1 MASFKDRLE
10 MGLVMRE
17 ITPAELSKMT
27 GIGEG
32 AISQYRKGAYKASQ
46 RNLEKIATALQVS
59 IPWLMGVCDETTARK
74 SSIYENI
81 KKLREKLGWS
91 QEELAERVGYTD
103 RSSIAKIEAGKVDL
117 QQSKIAAFAAA
128 LSVSPAQLMGIDNT
142 FPSNITPLPKMREWP
157 VLGATAC
164 GTPLHREMLDETVLA
179 PDDIKADVVFRC
191 IGDSMINARIFDG
204 DAVFIRLQPEVENG
218 QIAVVRI
225 EDEYTL
231 KRVYV
236 WEDYVELRAENP
248 KFSATILRGAE
259 LAAGRFEIVGL
270 AVAFLSTVS

>member
-1 MASFKDRLE
+1 M
-10 MGLVMRE
+10 
-17 ITPAELSKMT
+17 
-27 GIGEG
+27 
-32 AISQYRKGAYKASQ
+32 
-46 RNLEKIATALQVS
+46 
-59 IPWLMGVCDETTARK
+59 ETH
-74 SSIYENI
+74 ENI
-81 KKLREKLGWS
+81 KRLREKLGWS
-91 QEELAERVGYTD
+91 QEELAEKVGYTD

-142 FPSNITPLPKMREWP
+142 FPSNITPLPQMREWP

-164 GTPLHREMLDETVLA
+164 GTPIHRELLEETVLA

-191 IGDSMINARIFDG
+191 VGDSMINARIFDG

-231 KRVYV
+231 KRVYA
-236 WEDYVELRAENP
+236 WGDYVELRAENP
-248 KFSATILRGAE
+248 KFPAIILRGEE
-259 LAAGRFEIVGL
+259 LAANRFEIVGL
-270 AVAFLSTVS
+270 AVAFLSTVT

>member
-1 MASFKDRLE
+1 M
-10 MGLVMRE
+10 
-17 ITPAELSKMT
+17 
-27 GIGEG
+27 
-32 AISQYRKGAYKASQ
+32 
-46 RNLEKIATALQVS
+46 
-59 IPWLMGVCDETTARK
+59 ETH
-74 SSIYENI
+74 ENI

-91 QEELAERVGYTD
+91 QEELAEKVGYTD

-142 FPSNITPLPKMREWP
+142 FPSNITPLPQMREWP

-164 GTPLHREMLDETVLA
+164 GTPLHREMLEETVLA

-191 IGDSMINARIFDG
+191 VGDSMINARIFDG
-204 DAVFIRLQPEVENG
+204 DAVFIRTQPEVENG

-248 KFSATILRGAE
+248 KFSAIILRGSE
-259 LAAGRFEIVGL
+259 LADDRFEIVGL
-270 AVAFLSTVS
+270 AVAFLSTVV

>member
-1 MASFKDRLE
+1 MSSFKDRLE
-10 MGLVMRE
+10 IGLSMRE

-46 RNLEKIATALQVS
+46 RNLEKIATALHVS
-59 IPWLMGVCDETTARK
+59 IPWLMGVCEETTT
-74 SSIYENI
+74 
-81 KKLREKLGWS
+81 KK
-91 QEELAERVGYTD
+91 
-103 RSSIAKIEAGKVDL
+103 
-117 QQSKIAAFAAA
+117 
-128 LSVSPAQLMGIDNT
+128 PPQLE
-142 FPSNITPLPKMREWP
+142 PLPQMREWP

-164 GTPLHREMLDETVLA
+164 GTPLHRELLEETVLA

-191 IGDSMINARIFDG
+191 VGDSMINARIFDG
-204 DAVFIRLQPEVENG
+204 DAVFVRLQPEVENG

-231 KRVYV
+231 KRVYI

-248 KFSATILRGAE
+248 KFSAIILRGAE
-259 LAAGRFEIVGL
+259 LAADRFEIVGL
-270 AVAFLSTVS
+270 AVAFLSTVA

>member
-1 MASFKDRLE
+1 M
-10 MGLVMRE
+10 
-17 ITPAELSKMT
+17 
-27 GIGEG
+27 
-32 AISQYRKGAYKASQ
+32 
-46 RNLEKIATALQVS
+46 
-59 IPWLMGVCDETTARK
+59 ETH
-74 SSIYENI
+74 ENI

-91 QEELAERVGYTD
+91 QEELAEKVGYTD

-142 FPSNITPLPKMREWP
+142 FPSNITPLPQMREWP

-204 DAVFIRLQPEVENG
+204 DAVFIRLQPEVESG

-236 WEDYVELRAENP
+236 WGDYVELRAENP
-248 KFSATILRGAE
+248 KFSAIILRGEE
-259 LAAGRFEIVGL
+259 LAADRFEVIGL
-270 AVAFLSTVS
+270 AVAFLSAVA